1 MAARMKERKKIAKD
15 MREAEEKQEAMTPE
29 EIEEMEKNIPEWK
42 RNALV
47 MQGEDVKEEK
57 AGLLKGLKNRIGD
70 TDAAKKFRESEEFDK
85 LQAARNDFRETVGKF
100 KEGVENTQNPAI

>member
-1 MAARMKERKKIAKD
+1 
-15 MREAEEKQEAMTPE
+15 MTPE

-57 AGLLKGLKNRIGD
+57 AGLLKGLKNRISD
-70 TDAAKKFRESEEFDK
+70 TDAAKSFKESEEYDK
-85 LQAARNDFRETVGKF
+85 LQAARNDFRETMGKF
-100 KEGVENTQNPAI
+100 KEGVENT

>member
-1 MAARMKERKKIAKD
+1 

-47 MQGEDVKEEK
+47 LADDEVKEEK
-57 AGLLKGLKNRIGD
+57 AGILKGLKNRISN
-70 TDAAKKFRESEEFDK
+70 TDAAKTLKESEEYDK
-85 LQAARNDFRETVGKF
+85 LQAARNDFRETMGKF
-100 KEGVENTQNPAI
+100 KEGVENT

>member
-1 MAARMKERKKIAKD
+1 

-47 MQGEDVKEEK
+47 LQGEEIKEEK
-57 AGLLKGLKNRIGD
+57 GGMFSGLKNRVKD
-70 TDAAKKFRESEEFDK
+70 TKFAKEKKDSEANEKIKAMRD
-85 LQAARNDFRETVGKF
+85 DFKDF
-100 KEGVENTQNPAI
+100 KEKLRDGVENT